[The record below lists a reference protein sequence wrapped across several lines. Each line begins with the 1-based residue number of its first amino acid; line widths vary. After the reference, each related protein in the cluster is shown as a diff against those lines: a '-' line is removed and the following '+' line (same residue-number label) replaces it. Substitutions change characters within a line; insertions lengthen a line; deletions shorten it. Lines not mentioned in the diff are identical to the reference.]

1 LPEAEKI
8 VRLSLEISVGRLKR
22 RSALPRIY
30 CGAAIG
36 GRYGINA
43 RNASIIA
50 EAGVE
55 RVEIPFAEGSVAY
68 RDKVALADA
77 ARLLAAESIV
87 CRSVHLGFETDYDIS
102 SLDDSIRRRTVDD
115 MKYGL
120 SVAPILGAGMAV
132 VHASSEPISD
142 GERPQRMAA
151 AKESLKE
158 LCDVGGRHG
167 VRLALELL
175 PRTCLG
181 NTSAE
186 ALEIA
191 AGLSDARIGFCVD
204 VNHVNLREEPADAVR
219 ALGKRILTF
228 HISDNDGIDERH
240 WFPFE
245 GVIDWQSFMSAVKE
259 IGYGGQFI
267 LETSGSLK
275 GDPRAYLDEL
285 RARFDRL
292 MAL

>member
-1 LPEAEKI
+1 
-8 VRLSLEISVGRLKR
+8 
-22 RSALPRIY
+22 LPRIY

-36 GRYGINA
+36 GRYAITA
-43 RNASIIA
+43 RSAAVIA

-55 RVEIPFAEGSVAY
+55 RVEIPFTEGSFAY
-68 RDKVALADA
+68 HDKTALAEA
-77 ARLLAAESIV
+77 ARLLAAESVI

-132 VHASSEPISD
+132 VHGSSEPITD
-142 GERPQRMAA
+142 DERPRRLSAA
-151 AKESLKE
+151 GESLKE
-158 LCDVGGRHG
+158 LCEVGGRHG
-167 VRLALELL
+167 VRIALELL

-186 ALEIA
+186 ALEIVE
-191 AGLSDARIGFCVD
+191 GLGESRIGFCVD
-204 VNHVNLREEPADAVR
+204 VNHVNLREEPADVVR

-228 HISDNDGIDERH
+228 HISDNDGVDEKH

-245 GVIDWQSFMSAVKE
+245 GVIDWQSFMDAVRE

-267 LETSGSLK
+267 FETVGSLK